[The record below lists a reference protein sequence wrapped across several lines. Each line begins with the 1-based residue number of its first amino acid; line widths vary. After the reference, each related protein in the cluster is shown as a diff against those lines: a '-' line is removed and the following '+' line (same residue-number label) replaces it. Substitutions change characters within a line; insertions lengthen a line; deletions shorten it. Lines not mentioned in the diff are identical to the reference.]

1 MTDPSLVLAAILL
14 PALGAFLLPL
24 IGMASKWARNVT
36 AAVLVLLAFCANA
49 ALIPSALWSGQVV
62 ETSLLG
68 LRLVADGLAVFVAA
82 SSSLISLIIVIYSF
96 DYIDHYEHQ
105 NEYYMMVT
113 LFLGSMMGLVY
124 SGNLI
129 LLFVFWE
136 LTAVAS
142 WRLIGFFR
150 KDTDVRR
157 ANKAFLITVGGALV
171 MLLGFVMLWS
181 AAGTFDLV
189 ELKAHQAGAPIS
201 DWIFLLILVGIL
213 SKSATLPLHT
223 WLPDA
228 GVAPSPVTSL
238 LHAAVLVKIGV
249 YVYARLFIVGF
260 AYSQFGHTLVMV
272 LAAASA
278 LVSAGAALVETD
290 LKRIIAYSTV
300 SQIAFIFL
308 GLASGTAVGITG
320 AVLYILMHG
329 LAKGGLFLCAGIVEH
344 QTHTKDITRM
354 GGLWRQM
361 PITALS
367 FLLCSFSVMGIPPF
381 GGFFSKSMVIMGG
394 VESGHPWITATFVLG
409 AVFTILYLIRV
420 YNRVFL
426 GAPAGA
432 TGSHE
437 GSRTMVGSVA
447 ALTVISVVAGVAIN
461 WPGRLAE
468 VAVNQMLGIIK

>member
-1 MTDPSLVLAAILL
+1 MTDSSLVLAAILL

-36 AAVLVLLAFCANA
+36 AAVLVLLAFCANG
-49 ALIPSALWSGQVV
+49 ALVPTALWSGQVV
-62 ETSLLG
+62 ETSLVG

-82 SSSLISLIIVIYSF
+82 TSSLISLIIVIYSF

-136 LTAVAS
+136 LTALAS

-150 KDTDVRR
+150 KDTDVKR

-308 GLASGTAVGITG
+308 GLASGTPIGITG
-320 AVLYILMHG
+320 ALLYILMHG

-394 VESGHPWITATFVLG
+394 AESGHPWITATFVLG
-409 AVFTILYLIRV
+409 AVFTILYLMRV

-432 TGSHE
+432 AGSRE